1 MIPFIVPK
9 ILPNEKA
16 QTAKDLAFLNRAAE
30 ITSLPEFLDVFLTS
44 PTGLDMINIGE
55 TEPQPAHRNKP
66 WFKTSDPIG
75 VYVWN
80 TTTSSWQNLQSTS
93 AAEIQAL
100 VNEAIATAG
109 LGKHWIAS
117 GYADDA
123 KAAAKELWKATTDAT
138 NDVDDAEAEA
148 IRAVE
153 MYSAGTSG
161 FVSGDV
167 GDASAPE
174 ATWAELFID
183 ENDDRTDYAPGFV
196 HTDWFNIPTPLD
208 PDQPIIG
215 WIMLTANS
223 APGALFNYSVQAR
236 STGDAVRLYGY
247 EVMHLT
253 DPAWTTW
260 TPPRRVCFNYML
272 KGVIL

>member
-16 QTAKDLAFLNRAAE
+16 LAAEDLTFLNRAAE
-30 ITSLPEFLDVFLTS
+30 ITSLPKFLDVFLTS

-55 TEPQPAHRNKP
+55 TTPQPEHRNKP

-100 VNEAIATAG
+100 VDEAIATAG
-109 LGKHWIAS
+109 LGKHRIAS
-117 GYADDA
+117 GYADEA

-148 IRAVE
+148 IQAVE

-167 GDASAPE
+167 GDSSMPE
-174 ATWAELFID
+174 ETWAELLVD
-183 ENDDRTDYAPGFV
+183 EPRDDYAPGFV

-215 WIMLTANS
+215 WVMLTANS

-247 EVMHLT
+247 EVMHID
-253 DPAWTTW
+253 DPAWITW
-260 TPPRRVCFNYML
+260 PPPRRVCFNYML